1 MPMVA
6 VYVRAQPWRELAS
19 EGDPA
24 DLVRQ
29 HVRDWLDLRA
39 ERADAQR
46 DGERSVADVLVAL
59 SPRRSQHA

>member
-39 ERADAQR
+39 KRDAAQR
-46 DGERSVADVLVAL
+46 DGKRAVAATLAAL
-59 SPRRSQHA
+59 SGKRAHA